1 MKKKSQLF
9 CTAAAFL
16 LTVPILNG
24 CSLKQT
30 QTSEMQEISEAEN
43 TSTGNISTGNISTGN
58 ISTETLS
65 DGETQT
71 AATETDSI
79 TENTISADYAKN
91 AYKAMN
97 CALTD
102 LEAWNYNVTDI
113 DKTLTYHGSD
123 FADLKPAELNENG
136 SPSASET
143 LALLPSLVLTYF
155 NEIDEADTVVFAI
168 ENGTCQAAA
177 WKLENGNYDVY
188 PYPHDGRTEW
198 QEYSSAEDA
207 LASAQEYLS

>member
-24 CSLKQT
+24 CSSKQT
-30 QTSEMQEISEAEN
+30 QTSEMLEISSAEN
-43 TSTGNISTGNISTGN
+43 PSTEETSTEET
-58 ISTETLS
+58 STETLS

-79 TENTISADYAKN
+79 MENTVSADHAKN
-91 AYKAMN
+91 AYNAMN